1 MTGTVWIDGAIM
13 DAAEA
18 KVSVFDDGLTVGDG
32 VFETI
37 KVIGGR
43 PFGVRRHIERLH
55 RSARGSGWTC
65 RSAAPGCGLRS
76 TSS

>member
-1 MTGTVWIDGAIM
+1 MTGTVWIDGAIV

-18 KVSVFDDGLTVGDG
+18 KVSVFDHGLTVGDG

-43 PFGVRRHIERLH
+43 PFALRRHIERLH
-55 RSARGSGWTC
+55 RSARGLGLDVPAT
-65 RSAAPGCGLRS
+65 PGCGLRS

>member
-1 MTGTVWIDGAIM
+1 MTEMVWLDGAIL

-18 KVSVFDDGLTVGDG
+18 KVSVFDHGLTVGDG

-43 PFGVRRHIERLH
+43 PFALPAAH
-55 RSARGSGWTC
+55 RA
-65 RSAAPGCGLRS
+65 AAPLGPGPRARRAAG
-76 TSS
+76 